1 MSLDIKSRK
10 ERLKEDKL
18 NINLV
23 PFIDIL
29 FTILIFVIV
38 TSSFAGTADVS
49 DSQQASDATG
59 KPNVTDTS
67 GNSEYYIFPVNGLQ
81 KVVVNG
87 QDMSAD
93 IQDDSIAIHAKV
105 IDEGNIN
112 VDNKAKTIYITTPAG
127 FSPDKAVRNP
137 SEQKSGWLIINQL
150 FLSFF

>member
-67 GNSEYYIFPVNGLQ
+67 GNS
-81 KVVVNG
+81 
-87 QDMSAD
+87 
-93 IQDDSIAIHAKV
+93 
-105 IDEGNIN
+105 
-112 VDNKAKTIYITTPAG
+112 
-127 FSPDKAVRNP
+127 
-137 SEQKSGWLIINQL
+137 
-150 FLSFF
+150 